1 MAWTREQIEETMRAR
16 ITGISDEEIRIADRH
31 AVVGV
36 VFIPPLTDEEAAI
49 ADACW
54 EEIIGE
60 RLRTAREE

>member
-16 ITGISDEEIRIADRH
+16 ITGISDEEIRTADRH

-36 VFIPPLTDEEAAI
+36 VFTPPLTDEEAAI

-54 EEIIGE
+54 
-60 RLRTAREE
+60 